1 VLNDGFFKNY
11 QEFATHL
18 VNLRMFLICCEYYDW
33 RSFANF
39 FSLYFLLELKIT
51 KKENFNA
58 AVEKIL
64 VPTDCSI
71 HSRISLLCAS
81 RLATEFGASVTLL
94 YVEKHAEQKKQKKL
108 CLSLK
113 IS

>member
-51 KKENFNA
+51 KKENF
-58 AVEKIL
+58 
-64 VPTDCSI
+64 
-71 HSRISLLCAS
+71 
-81 RLATEFGASVTLL
+81 
-94 YVEKHAEQKKQKKL
+94 
-108 CLSLK
+108 
-113 IS
+113 